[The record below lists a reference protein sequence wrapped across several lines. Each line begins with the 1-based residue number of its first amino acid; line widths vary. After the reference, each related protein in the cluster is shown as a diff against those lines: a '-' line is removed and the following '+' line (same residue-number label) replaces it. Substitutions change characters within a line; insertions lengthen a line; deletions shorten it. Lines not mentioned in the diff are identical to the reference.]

1 VGGGVSGGG
10 EGLCWWR
17 VGGVVLEL
25 GFEEAYHGN
34 AGAIVQ
40 LEIGDWGVDVGH
52 CCVWLMVVVARFVM
66 CPDVCGRLRM

>member
-1 VGGGVSGGG
+1 
-10 EGLCWWR
+10 
-17 VGGVVLEL
+17 L